1 MMGIPHLIRHLLPH
15 AETVWLGDA
24 AKNAECTQEITSVVV
39 DGPAL
44 VYHVYYCLVSCIP
57 PGCNPL
63 VAQPTSNEVSIGVMR
78 FLLHLMEL
86 NVVM

>member
-1 MMGIPHLIRHLLPH
+1 MGIPHLTRHLLPH
-15 AETVWLGDA
+15 SEGAWLGH
-24 AKNAECTQEITSVVV
+24 AEEISESSRQITSVVI

-44 VYHVYYCLVSCIP
+44 VYHVYYCLLSRMP
-57 PGCNPL
+57 PGCNAV

-78 FLLHLMEL
+78 FLLQLMEL